1 MQIGTVVKLGNGK
14 AEWTV
19 VRSDESGVAIESP
32 RGQVRS
38 VDTASMNKL
47 TVLWVPPAA
56 DAVVGDTVT
65 YWHNGVTVTGRVSW
79 VHPNGLEVRR
89 EDGSVLVLGWDSVV
103 GVNIAESAA
112 DESDRLCGAVYSESH
127 PFTCNRPADG
137 HTKHEDS
144 VTDAPATVAWADKVR
159 LDKRTGVSRRAGIR
173 RSVDRVRDD
182 VADALAA
189 ALLRQGEDRYD
200 AWDDALTLESHVAE
214 NSLTHLHKAFGILA
228 A

>member
-1 MQIGTVVKLGNGK
+1 MQVGTVVQVGNGK

-19 VRSDESGVAIESP
+19 VRSNEYGVAIESP

-38 VDTASMNKL
+38 VDTASMDKL

-56 DAVVGDTVT
+56 DAAVGDTVT

-79 VHPNGLEVRR
+79 VHPNGIEVRR
-89 EDGSVLVLGWDSVV
+89 EDGTVLVLGWDSVV
-103 GVNIAESAA
+103 GVNVAESA
-112 DESDRLCGAVYSESH
+112 
-127 PFTCNRPADG
+127 
-137 HTKHEDS
+137 
-144 VTDAPATVAWADKVR
+144 KVR
-159 LDKRTGVSRRAGIR
+159 LDKLPVMQRTGVSRRARIR

-182 VADALAA
+182 VVDALAA
-189 ALLRQGEDRYD
+189 SLLRQGAEHYD